1 MVDLV
6 AVVVVED
13 DVDTDDPLC
22 SASAFTLFDSIVGI
36 DDK

>member
-6 AVVVVED
+6 AVDVVD
-13 DVDTDDPLC
+13 DNVDTDDPLG
-22 SASAFTLFDSIVGI
+22 SAGTFTWFDSIVGI